1 MNEFNRKPAHAVP
14 NWQAPASTGKLA
26 GHRGAVRWRVPGV
39 KPGSGSPPE
48 GGGAGLSRPGS
59 PSGGGSGGSRGS
71 GGFSDG
77 GGLASSALQR
87 TCDTLASS
95 VPVSSGGRGRFV
107 VSHPRALRTR
117 VGERGGSHNTN
128 NLDLPSYEITT
139 RTTITT
145 RRATAW
151 HAAWWRI
158 SQVDDKGVGYM

>member
-1 MNEFNRKPAHAVP
+1 MNLIVNLPTPCRVGKRLPAP
-14 NWQAPASTGKLA
+14 EENSRPS
-26 GHRGAVRWRVPGV
+26 RSRRWRVPGV
-39 KPGSGSPPE
+39 KPGSGSPPK
-48 GGGAGLSRPGS
+48 GGGADLSRPAV
-59 PSGGGSGGSRGS
+59 PFGGGSGEGKGS
-71 GGFSDG
+71 GGFCG
-77 GGLASSALQR
+77 GRGLASSALWR
-87 TCDTLASS
+87 TCATLASS
-95 VPVSSGGRGRFV
+95 VLVSSGGRGRFV